1 MPTSAL
7 LDAYARLLA
16 LSLKNCED
24 EESFLFLYDNVILP
38 LGFSAEAVEEIK
50 EKCRVLAERHTLA
63 ELETWLSSPASSPIR
78 KGIQKFKT
86 WQETKLEREC
96 VFDSPKL
103 KLDGALKK
111 KTPNP
116 KRKPKRELASTY
128 TTATHA
134 AEIEVNAKEV
144 EILERETQSANS
156 RRSEA
161 QAQMPVGPH
170 AAIPV
175 PMSMPMPM
183 PMPMPMAMPMHSSS
197 IMEDSASPIPMHV
210 TMAEQLAREVV
221 RAQEQYLHA
230 LGIYLQVS
238 HGLVKDIVCMHGPP
252 PFFEWSSPMNANA
265 PPNAPLMQPPHPPL
279 THAWEGNKSGPA
291 HLPLPLPLNY
301 REHENGRD
309 HNEDNGGVNEN
320 DENDDDDDDSPVV
333 SIELEEE
340 ADRLPPVD
348 EVWNLQERLS
358 SFQAQRW

>member
-96 VFDSPKL
+96 AFDSPKL

-111 KTPNP
+111 KTPKP

-134 AEIEVNAKEV
+134 AEIGVNAKEV
-144 EILERETQSANS
+144 EILERETQSANF
-156 RRSEA
+156 RLSEA
-161 QAQMPVGPH
+161 QAQMPVEPH

-175 PMSMPMPM
+175 PMSMSMPM
-183 PMPMPMAMPMHSSS
+183 PMPMSMPMHTSS

-265 PPNAPLMQPPHPPL
+265 PPNAPLMLPPHPPL
-279 THAWEGNKSGPA
+279 THAWEGVKSGPA
-291 HLPLPLPLNY
+291 HLPLNLNC
-301 REHENGRD
+301 REYEYENGRD
-309 HNEDNGGVNEN
+309 HNEDNVDEKEN
-320 DENDDDDDDSPVV
+320 DDDSPVV